1 MCSIVLKYISQV
13 KNGHMMKNNVN
24 GSAHS
29 IQALLGAAAE
39 NTTSTV
45 NTVNKTLLS
54 LPAYVQAAVA
64 GESG

>member
-1 MCSIVLKYISQV
+1 
-13 KNGHMMKNNVN
+13 MKNNVN